1 MGLTQEVITASNF
14 DDKIAKDISV
24 VEFWA
29 DWNSA
34 NQFNEITKLKEA
46 SKYRVDIMHCTSL
59 QTEYNITAIPTVVI
73 FDNGVEKC
81 WFNPKIMF
89 QLDADKKRISSSVKE
104 LVSET
109 NDLYRTYDYQK
120 MRKESPNVMLDDL
133 ETIPRRILQE
143 AAK

>member
-1 MGLTQEVITASNF
+1 MKKRIDVTTWAYIATIIIIYFLGTAMGLAQETITASNF
-14 DDKIAKDISV
+14 DSKIAKDISV

-46 SKYRVDIMHCTSL
+46 GKYRVDIMHCTSL

-81 WFNPKIMF
+81 RFNPNIMF
-89 QLDADKKRISSSVKE
+89 QLDADKKTVQNSI
-104 LVSET
+104 
-109 NDLYRTYDYQK
+109 D
-120 MRKESPNVMLDDL
+120 
-133 ETIPRRILQE
+133 TIILNKFQ
-143 AAK
+143 